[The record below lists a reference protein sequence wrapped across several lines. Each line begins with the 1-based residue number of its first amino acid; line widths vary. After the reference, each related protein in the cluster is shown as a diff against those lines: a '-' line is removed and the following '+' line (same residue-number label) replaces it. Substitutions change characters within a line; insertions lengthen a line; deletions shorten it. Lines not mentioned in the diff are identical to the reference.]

1 LAEVSVAV
9 HGFGEEHGVGASAA
23 SSPVLRSQAA
33 ILVLGLVIEK
43 PSHGYEIGRR
53 FEDRFGAL
61 VRTGRAAI
69 YRTLGALERDGLIEA
84 MSVEELGGVRR
95 GARAGSSY
103 RATPLGARAYRGWL
117 AQRVRDDPERVE
129 MLGRLTLAGVQSIEA
144 ALEFLDHYEQSCEQD
159 ARSLVASPPAAGEDD
174 GCVRLVQELLLEE
187 RRRMIDA
194 QFEWISYARRRLR
207 AAQQGGGEL

>member
-1 LAEVSVAV
+1 MAEVFVAV
-9 HGFGEEHGVGASAA
+9 HGFGEEHGVAVSAS

-61 VRTGRAAI
+61 VRTGRASI
-69 YRTLGALERDGLIEA
+69 YRTLGALERGGLIEA

-103 RATPLGARAYRGWL
+103 RATPVGARAYRGWL

-144 ALEFLDHYEQSCEQD
+144 ALDFLDYYEQSCEQD
-159 ARSLVASPPAAGEDD
+159 ARSLVASPPAEGEDD
-174 GCVRLVQELLLEE
+174 GRVRLVQELLLEE

-194 QFEWISYARRRLR
+194 QFGWISYARRRLR